1 MLDGFVP
8 PLIVFAAVVAA
19 LLARRFVLK
28 PGTASDFAI
37 VAAFIVLAGGLE
49 LAMGR
54 PLKYRNG
61 PVRIWSGNIRSDQ
74 NSQQIADPYTFTHV
88 THGALFYGL
97 TWLTMRP
104 ASVATRLVVATGIE
118 SAWEVYEN

>member
-1 MLDGFVP
+1 MLDGSYP
-8 PLIVFAAVVAA
+8 PLIVFAVVVLA

-28 PGTASDFAI
+28 DGRVTTDAVVIASLM
-37 VAAFIVLAGGLE
+37 VLSAGLE

-54 PLKYRNG
+54 PIKYRNG
-61 PVRIWSGNIRSDQ
+61 PVRVWSGNIKSDQ
-74 NSQQIADPYTFTHV
+74 NSQQIADPYTFTHF

-104 ASVATRLVVATGIE
+104 ASVATRLVVATGI
-118 SAWEVYEN
+118 